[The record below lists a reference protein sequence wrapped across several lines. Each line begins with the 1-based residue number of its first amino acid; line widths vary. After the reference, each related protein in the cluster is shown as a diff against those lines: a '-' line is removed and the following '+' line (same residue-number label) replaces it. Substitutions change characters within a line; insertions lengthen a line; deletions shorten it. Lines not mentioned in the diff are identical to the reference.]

1 MTRLE
6 QGPLLP
12 IRLMSLSITL
22 DKIKYSFED
31 SVLDL
36 HQQLGQDT
44 VIVSGSAIV
53 ELAGLLKEDP
63 ELCYDYLMDLTAV
76 DYFKRKPRFEVV
88 YHFLS
93 LKNRFRVRVKVPVS
107 ESAPEVDSL
116 VSLWPAA
123 NWYERE
129 VYDMFG
135 IKFRGHPNLK
145 RILMYPEFEGH
156 PLKKDYPIDR
166 RQPRVGP
173 QD

>member
-1 MTRLE
+1 MISMALTT
-6 QGPLLP
+6 
-12 IRLMSLSITL
+12 TL
-22 DKIKYSFED
+22 ARIKDQFQED
-31 SVLDL
+31 IVEL

-44 VIVSGSAIV
+44 VIVSRSALV
-53 ELAGLLKEDP
+53 KLARFLKEEP
-63 ELCYDYLMDLTAV
+63 ELQYNYLMDLTAV

-93 LKNRFRVRVKVPVS
+93 LKNRFRVRVKVPVG
-107 ESAPEVDSL
+107 EPDPELDSL
-116 VSLWPAA
+116 VSLWPSA

-135 IKFRGHPNLK
+135 IKFQGHPNLK

-156 PLKKDYPIDR
+156 PLRKDYPIDR

-173 QD
+173 KD

>member
-1 MTRLE
+1 
-6 QGPLLP
+6 
-12 IRLMSLSITL
+12 MSLSNTL
-22 DKIKYSFED
+22 NKIKQRFDE

-44 VIVSGSAIV
+44 VIVSGAAIV
-53 ELAGLLKEDP
+53 ELAGFLKEDP
-63 ELCYDYLMDLTAV
+63 ELCYDCLMDLTAV

-93 LKNRFRVRVKVPVS
+93 LKNRFRVRVKVPVA
-107 ESAPEVDSL
+107 EPAPEVDSL

-135 IKFRGHPNLK
+135 ITFRGHPDLK

>member
-1 MTRLE
+1 VE
-6 QGPLLP
+6 
-12 IRLMSLSITL
+12 
-22 DKIKYSFED
+22 
-31 SVLDL
+31 L

-44 VIVSGSAIV
+44 VIISKSALV
-53 ELAGLLKEDP
+53 PLAGFLKEEP
-63 ELCYDYLMDLTAV
+63 TLQYDFLMDLTAV

-93 LKNRFRVRVKVPVS
+93 LQHLFRIRVKVPLS
-107 ESAPEVDSL
+107 EPDTELDSL
-116 VSLWPAA
+116 VSIWPSA

-135 IKFRGHPNLK
+135 IRFAGHPDLK

-156 PLKKDYPIDR
+156 PLRKDYPIDK

-173 QD
+173 KD

>member
-1 MTRLE
+1 MTSMALTT
-6 QGPLLP
+6 
-12 IRLMSLSITL
+12 TL
-22 DKIKYSFED
+22 ARIKDQFQED
-31 SVLDL
+31 IVEL

-44 VIVSGSAIV
+44 VIISRSALV
-53 ELAGLLKEDP
+53 KLARFLKEEP
-63 ELCYDYLMDLTAV
+63 ELQCNYLMDLTAV

-93 LKNRFRVRVKVPVS
+93 LKNRFRVRVKVPVG
-107 ESAPEVDSL
+107 EPDPELDSL
-116 VSLWPAA
+116 VSLWPSA

-135 IKFRGHPNLK
+135 IKFQGHPNLK

-156 PLKKDYPIDR
+156 PLRKDYPIDR

-173 QD
+173 KD